1 MLPLS
6 TILIFDFGIVPTV
19 VFVFVFFSFFFIVT
33 IVDKIDLDIE
43 LVIWAVLLY
52 SVSVDQSC
60 IFINKICTNNACDFP
75 IHFRIEKE

>member
-1 MLPLS
+1 
-6 TILIFDFGIVPTV
+6 V

-60 IFINKICTNNACDFP
+60 IIINKICTNDACDLQ
-75 IHFRIEKE
+75 IHFLIEKE